1 MTQQQ
6 AEAAVRA
13 QRTGLR
19 ARRAGLA
26 LALGLATYFWLL
38 TFADP
43 SWAPRTTT
51 AYGVLLAAVTLF
63 ALCDRRVGWVLEAS
77 TCGAVGPLRPATV
90 VASGGERVAVR
101 LDDAVTRWGWRV
113 ARHQRLPEPGR
124 RVWVDAD
131 LGSRRPSPLVVPSAP
146 ARAAGGI
153 GGEDGIGG
161 DGGIGRGGGLAA
173 LGGPR
178 RLGGLGGLGRP
189 DGLRSLGRLGGLGG
203 ALGVGW
209 GATVVW
215 PLTVPLR
222 EEPTRARRGPAFP
235 VGGPTRGGGVEN
247 APEKVVARARQAARA
262 TLWRWV
268 PLLLVGAGPAVVLLF
283 AQLLSRG
290 RIDDPLTAQL
300 AVATVIAAN
309 FGLPRII
316 PAWELLLA
324 PTLVR
329 AATAGPPARAARQ
342 ASITVT
348 LLTDGPDGPDNPD
361 NPGGPSNPSGPGGP
375 DNPIGPGGPSGPRL
389 WAWTLR
395 EAVPSAAREVWLVPS
410 TRPGRLAAIYVP
422 EAGRLVF
429 PATAVSRFDDSEF
442 ETG

>member
-1 MTQQQ
+1 M
-6 AEAAVRA
+6 
-13 QRTGLR
+13 
-19 ARRAGLA
+19 
-26 LALGLATYFWLL
+26 
-38 TFADP
+38 
-43 SWAPRTTT
+43 
-51 AYGVLLAAVTLF
+51 
-63 ALCDRRVGWVLEAS
+63 
-77 TCGAVGPLRPATV
+77 
-90 VASGGERVAVR
+90 
-101 LDDAVTRWGWRV
+101 
-113 ARHQRLPEPGR
+113 
-124 RVWVDAD
+124 
-131 LGSRRPSPLVVPSAP
+131 
-146 ARAAGGI
+146 
-153 GGEDGIGG
+153 
-161 DGGIGRGGGLAA
+161 
-173 LGGPR
+173 
-178 RLGGLGGLGRP
+178 
-189 DGLRSLGRLGGLGG
+189 
-203 ALGVGW
+203 
-209 GATVVW
+209 
-215 PLTVPLR
+215 PLR

-247 APEKVVARARQAARA
+247 APEEVVARARQAARA

-329 AATAGPPARAARQ
+329 AATAGPPVRAARQ

-348 LLTDGPDGPDNPD
+348 LLTDGPDS
-361 NPGGPSNPSGPGGP
+361 PGGPSNHSGPGGP
-375 DNPIGPGGPSGPRL
+375 DNPIGLDGPSGPRL

-442 ETG
+442 ENG